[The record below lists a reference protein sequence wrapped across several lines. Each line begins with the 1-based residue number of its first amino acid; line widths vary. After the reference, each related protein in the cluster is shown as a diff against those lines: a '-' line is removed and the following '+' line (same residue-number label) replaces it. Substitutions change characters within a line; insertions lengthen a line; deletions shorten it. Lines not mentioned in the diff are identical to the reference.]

1 LVLVVDST
9 ERERIPIIREE
20 LHKMMAHE
28 DLKSQLFSVTIHISP
43 LVAWAGSRAR
53 FHFSHNNAS

>member
-1 LVLVVDST
+1 MVLVVDST

-28 DLKSQLFSVTIHISP
+28 DLKSQLFSVTIDISP
-43 LVAWAGSRAR
+43 LVAWAGSRALP
-53 FHFSHNNAS
+53 FHA